1 MTTRVGGNA
10 ELVREEIDGLLVPFR
25 DSDGFRTAIGTALDR
40 PWAPPQI
47 SARARGAGWR
57 STTDLVVRE
66 LDDVPAVARPAPA
79 GSHRSVR

>member
-10 ELVREEIDGLLVPFR
+10 ELVRDEIDGLLVPFR

-40 PWAPPQI
+40 QI